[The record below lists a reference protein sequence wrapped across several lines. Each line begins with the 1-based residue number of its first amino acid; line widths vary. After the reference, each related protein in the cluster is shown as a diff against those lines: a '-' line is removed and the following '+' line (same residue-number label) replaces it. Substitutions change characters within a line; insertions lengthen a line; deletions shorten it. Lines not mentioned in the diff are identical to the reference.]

1 MWSVVCLTVVFTCAS
16 RPFFSC
22 TTQGKSNSDGMMM
35 GPMPNDGNPYSFSL
49 RYLSIQGV
57 TDFKLASWDPATQ
70 SVVYIPIS
78 LVRNPLPTCAATAT
92 AAAVPRTLTLTAS
105 WQRRVC
111 SHHMPLL
118 RIAEHT
124 LLWCRVCFHHLPNIK
139 PDNSSDGE
147 PDVNPDNATHTC
159 SDAGTTHN
167 GADLRSDRWLG
178 TC

>member
-1 MWSVVCLTVVFTCAS
+1 MWSFVCITLVFTCSS

-22 TTQGKSNSDGMMM
+22 ATQGKSNSDGMMM

-78 LVRNPLPTCAATAT
+78 LVRTHFW
-92 AAAVPRTLTLTAS
+92 VPPPPRAHSLCLTAS
-105 WQRRVC
+105 WQRRGC
-111 SHHMPLL
+111 SHHVLLL

-124 LLWCRVCFHHLPNIK
+124 LLWCRVRFHHLPNVK

-159 SDAGTTHN
+159 TNAGTTHT

-178 TC
+178 TR